1 LRLEYNKNNLK
12 KQVKDTD
19 PLPASMR
26 AEYVTKCGVLV
37 DEGIAALQKALE
49 LKPDY
54 DDAMGYLSLIYR
66 RKADMVETADE
77 RASLEKQ
84 ADDLLDKIKEIKQKR
99 LEQPQSST

>member
-1 LRLEYNKNNLK
+1 
-12 KQVKDTD
+12 
-19 PLPASMR
+19 MR
-26 AEYVTKCGVLV
+26 AEYVAKCGALV

-49 LKPDY
+49 IKPDY

-99 LEQPQSST
+99 AEQPQAST